1 MPFEAGTT
9 WRALAGVLAVSFPAT
24 AADVSPQWHALP
36 VDGGIDSVALS
47 AGLEPGL
54 PAWRVM
60 YEAARRRHGLWSED
74 GGRREEPGEA
84 AERRDSVVP
93 LPLAPDVWRGLVR
106 GGDKVADGQLA
117 LAILAERRSALL
129 YRGLAAF
136 DDETLAALA
145 VDPDTLRRLER
156 RHAEVLAAFGARFAV
171 RGGVVVVPG
180 GPEAEPLWQEL
191 VGETPRSPARFLLAL
206 VGPSGGRLAFFYDSV
221 ARLEPMRQRLALGL
235 HLPAGAPR
243 TAAFRAL
250 ARVFDAEAAWWRKQ
264 GGAYAR
270 PDADAAR
277 LLRELRL
284 TSDGGVA
291 APAARG
297 FWEAL
302 LDGAAWS
309 ADEIRASPPV
319 DVAWLAD
326 RIGTGDPKTRR
337 LRLEQLSFAQ
347 RVFGTAAEASPI
359 EAIQALR
366 GLEDVRALLLSLE
379 RMGARDPGFFATV
392 VQGARRSLAFSDKE
406 KAPHAH
412 AGFQG
417 VVAVIDRAR
426 FTRAL
431 DVATAERLLRS
442 LLEVPLSAAV
452 PWERGL
458 GGWLE
463 ATLLPELTRALGG
476 GSLDADATVVRA
488 LAGAT
493 ALSASSGALFDW
505 EGLWY
510 RAQPARA
517 ELQRL
522 EGVRRRQGGASLGE
536 ALRGCRRPAEK
547 GREACATAVAHA
559 LTSLV
564 YAAHLGEPD
573 GPALAGEDPA
583 RRHAFFPEPWALPE
597 EVSGPGV
604 PWHVQG
610 SLLGLE
616 MPLARLGLHRLAGD
630 ALPDRAP
637 VIDAP
642 QRRRLAVR
650 AGLANPAECGDA
662 ERDALAGAVAAGR
675 RRAEALRAGGE
686 DVAAAARDAGLDPWR
701 ARALEWLLA
710 HEPAARGSF
719 FSLGELLYLGAPGGG
734 PWDAWGAADTTL
746 AGLRLRL
753 PSPRPLDES
762 SGRRPEPA
770 LAEGF
775 LDLGL
780 RVAVH
785 LSERGLPASL
795 APALGATLLPD
806 LFVEARPVGSDD
818 RLALDAWVRG
828 QKAVRL
834 DDAVASLAGRGPL
847 QPASAPSSPRGGAR

>member
-1 MPFEAGTT
+1 MSPRVL
-9 WRALAGVLAVSFPAT
+9 WRACLLGVVLVEAAPCEADEPAR
-24 AADVSPQWHALP
+24 QWHALP
-36 VDGGIDSVALS
+36 VEGGVDRLAQA

-54 PAWRVM
+54 PSWRAL
-60 YEAARRRHGLWSED
+60 YEACRRRHGLWGED
-74 GGRREEPGEA
+74 AGSAPEA
-84 AERRDSVVP
+84 QAAPPRHSVVP
-93 LPLAPDVWRGLVR
+93 LPLAPDVWRRLVR
-106 GGDKVADGQLA
+106 GGDKVSDEQLP

-129 YRGLAAF
+129 YRGLAAY

-145 VDPDTLRRLER
+145 ADPDRLRRLQR
-156 RHAEVLAAFGARFAV
+156 RHADVLAVFGARFAV
-171 RGGVVVVPG
+171 RGGLVVVPG

-221 ARLEPMRQRLALGL
+221 ARLEPVRQRLALGL

-243 TAAFRAL
+243 TDAVRAL
-250 ARVFDAEAAWWRKQ
+250 ARVFQAEAAWWRKE
-264 GGAYAR
+264 GGAFAR

-284 TSDGGVA
+284 TPDGGI
-291 APAARG
+291 APPTARG

-302 LDGAAWS
+302 LDGASRS

-319 DVAWLAD
+319 DVAWLAE
-326 RIGTGDPKTRR
+326 RIGTGDPRTRR
-337 LRLEQLSFAQ
+337 LRLEQVSFAQ
-347 RVFGTAAEASPI
+347 RVFGPAAEASPL
-359 EAIQALR
+359 EAVQALH
-366 GLEDVRALLLSLE
+366 GLEDVRTLLLSLE

-392 VQGARRSLAFSDKE
+392 VQGARRSIAASGQE
-406 KAPHAH
+406 KAWPTH

-417 VVAVIDRAR
+417 VVAVIDRGR

-431 DVATAERLLRS
+431 DLASAERLLRS
-442 LLEVPLSAAV
+442 LLEVPLSASV

-463 ATLLPELTRALGG
+463 ATLLPELARALGA
-476 GSLDADATVVRA
+476 GSLDADTTVVRA

-493 ALSASSGALFDW
+493 ALSASRGALFEW

-517 ELQRL
+517 ELRRI
-522 EGVRRRQGGASLGE
+522 EGVRRQQGGASLGG
-536 ALRGCRRPAEK
+536 ALRGCRGPAEK
-547 GREACATAVAHA
+547 GREACATAVAAA

-583 RRHAFFPEPWALPE
+583 RRHAFFPDPWALPE

-604 PWHVQG
+604 PWHVRG

-630 ALPDRAP
+630 ALPDHAP

-642 QRRRLAVR
+642 QRRRLAVSV
-650 AGLANPAECGDA
+650 GLANAAECGDA

-675 RRAEALRAGGE
+675 RRAAALRAGGE
-686 DVAAAARDAGLDPWR
+686 DVAPAARDAGLDPWR

-710 HEPAARGSF
+710 HEPEARESF

-734 PWDAWGAADTTL
+734 PWDAWGASDTTL

-753 PSPRPLDES
+753 PSPRPLDEA

-775 LDLGL
+775 LDLGV

-785 LSERGLPASL
+785 LAERGLPASL
-795 APALGATLLPD
+795 APALVATLLPD
-806 LFVEARPVGSDD
+806 LFVEARPVAPDD

-828 QKAVRL
+828 QKATRL

-847 QPASAPSSPRGGAR
+847 QPASAPPSRRGGAQ

>member
-1 MPFEAGTT
+1 MSPRAL
-9 WRALAGVLAVSFPAT
+9 WRACLLGVVLVETVPCGADEPAR
-24 AADVSPQWHALP
+24 QWHALP
-36 VDGGIDSVALS
+36 VEGGVDRLAQA

-54 PAWRVM
+54 PSWRAL
-60 YEAARRRHGLWSED
+60 YEACRRRHGLWGED
-74 GGRREEPGEA
+74 AGSGPETLA
-84 AERRDSVVP
+84 APARDSVVP
-93 LPLAPDVWRGLVR
+93 LPLAPALWRGLLR
-106 GGDKVADGQLA
+106 DGSQLPDDRLA
-117 LAILAERRSALL
+117 LAILAERRAALL

-145 VDPDTLRRLER
+145 ADPDTLRRLER
-156 RHAEVLAAFGARFAV
+156 RHADVLAAFGARFAV
-171 RGGVVVVPG
+171 RGAVVVVPG

-206 VGPSGGRLAFFYDSV
+206 VGRSGGRLAFFYDSV
-221 ARLEPMRQRLALGL
+221 ARLEPLRQRLALGL

-243 TAAFRAL
+243 TAAVHAL
-250 ARVFDAEAAWWRKQ
+250 ARVFETESAWWRKE
-264 GGAYAR
+264 GGAFAR

-284 TSDGGVA
+284 TPDGGVA

-302 LDGAAWS
+302 FDRAARS
-309 ADEIRASPPV
+309 ADEIRTSPPV
-319 DVAWLAD
+319 DVPWLAE
-326 RIGTGDPKTRR
+326 RIGTGDPRTRR

-347 RVFGTAAEASPI
+347 RVFGTAAEASPVEAI
-359 EAIQALR
+359 EALQ

-379 RMGARDPGFFATV
+379 RMGARDPGFFATM
-392 VQGARRSLAFSDKE
+392 VQGARRSIASSGLE
-406 KAPHAH
+406 KDWHAH

-426 FTRAL
+426 VARAL

-463 ATLLPELTRALGG
+463 ATLLPELARALGG
-476 GSLDADATVVRA
+476 GPLDADATVVRA

-517 ELQRL
+517 ELRRL
-522 EGVRRRQGGASLGE
+522 EGVRRRQDGASLGE
-536 ALRGCRRPAEK
+536 ALRGCRDPARN
-547 GREACATAVAHA
+547 GREACATAVAAA

-604 PWHVQG
+604 PWHVKG

-616 MPLARLGLHRLAGD
+616 MALARLGLHRLAAD
-630 ALPDRAP
+630 ALPDRPP

-642 QRRRLAVR
+642 QRRRLAVH

-675 RRAEALRAGGE
+675 RRAAALRVGGE
-686 DVAAAARDAGLDPWR
+686 DVAAAARAAGLDPWR

-710 HEPAARGSF
+710 HEPEARESF

-734 PWDAWGAADTTL
+734 PWDAWGASDTTL

-753 PSPRPLDES
+753 PSPRPLDET

-785 LSERGLPASL
+785 LAERGLPASL
-795 APALGATLLPD
+795 APALVATLLPD
-806 LFVEARPVGSDD
+806 LFVEARPVAPDD

-828 QKAVRL
+828 QKAARL

-847 QPASAPSSPRGGAR
+847 QPASAPSSRRGGAR